1 MYSATLGAL
10 GATPKCLTKN
20 QLLEAARLCNCKRYG
35 LPSSPAIHG
44 LSATAINVSSGANP
58 CDSRPRVA
66 MPSDFN
72 PQDPCEAASRAK
84 CPPRLARPTSTT
96 TTSTAP
102 PPYNDSAQDYEDEI
116 VEGTIMRQ
124 RLMVGGVLGAF
135 LLVGGLLVY
144 RARKG

>member
-1 MYSATLGAL
+1 MYSSTLGAL

-20 QLLEAARLCNCKRYG
+20 QLLEAARLCNCKKYG

-58 CDSRPRVA
+58 CDSRVRLA

-72 PQDPCEAASRAK
+72 PQDPCEAAARAL
-84 CPPRLARPTSTT
+84 CPPRLARPTKS
-96 TTSTAP
+96 TSTQTSEP
-102 PPYNDSAQDYEDEI
+102 PPSNSAQEYEDEI
-116 VEGTIMRQ
+116 VEGTIVRQ

-144 RARKG
+144 RSRKG